1 MILPAPFFD
10 RPFAHRALHDKSKGR
25 PENSVEAI
33 NAAIAAGYGIEIDV
47 QPSKDGF
54 AVVFH
59 DYDMTRL
66 AGIKGPIA
74 TRLKSELSE
83 ITPTGGE
90 SGIPTLQEAL
100 ALIAGR
106 VPILIEVKDQDG
118 AMGPNVGALEQAV
131 SDALQDY
138 HGDVALMSFNPH
150 SVAALKLMCPNRP
163 RGLVTCAYTQED
175 WPTLSYATRNRL
187 ATIPD
192 FDNVSASFISHDRA
206 DLENEAVTA
215 LKSRGIPIFT
225 WTVKSHEQEK
235 VARRIVDNITFEQY
249 LA

>member
-1 MILPAPFFD
+1 
-10 RPFAHRALHDKSKGR
+10 
-25 PENSVEAI
+25 
-33 NAAIAAGYGIEIDV
+33 
-47 QPSKDGF
+47 
-54 AVVFH
+54 
-59 DYDMTRL
+59 
-66 AGIKGPIA
+66 
-74 TRLKSELSE
+74 
-83 ITPTGGE
+83 
-90 SGIPTLQEAL
+90 
-100 ALIAGR
+100 
-106 VPILIEVKDQDG
+106 
-118 AMGPNVGALEQAV
+118 MGPNVGALEQAV